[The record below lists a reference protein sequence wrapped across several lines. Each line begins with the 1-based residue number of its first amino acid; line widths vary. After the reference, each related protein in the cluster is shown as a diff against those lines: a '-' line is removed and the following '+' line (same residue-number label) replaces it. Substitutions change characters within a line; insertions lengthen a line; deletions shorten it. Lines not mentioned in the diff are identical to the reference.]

1 MSRETDRVG
10 VIRKLK
16 LGYTLRNVP
25 KSKKVP
31 SGWIIDLTDSAF
43 RHKTSRF
50 FGPTITQ
57 VSVHVVKHLEDHLV
71 ALNYKNFQVENH
83 YVFQQGN
90 VGKNISIPN
99 WTRRVKDAFERHSP
113 RNTATPPKLLRSSFI
128 TFLRSEKRAPE
139 VLKSAAA
146 TMKHSVDTQ
155 SSDVYDIETHDN
167 LTKAAA
173 AFCEE
178 YAMRYEKEKP
188 KNKRKKAVDLDLTG
202 GKKKKRK
209 RKGKEK
215 AVLADHKDDTDDT
228 DDTDDK
234 EGETTNKGK
243 KEAEKQAAESARLA
257 LTTNGAKVFGLF
269 NMIHEDGT
277 SSVKEFEGVVRAHSD
292 GKDAGAPAGFK
303 PAKRDWFYVEYSD
316 GGKEVQLFSSAL
328 YGKKRAGGWHTRS
341 FNDV

>member
-1 MSRETDRVG
+1 
-10 VIRKLK
+10 
-16 LGYTLRNVP
+16 
-25 KSKKVP
+25 
-31 SGWIIDLTDSAF
+31 
-43 RHKTSRF
+43 
-50 FGPTITQ
+50 

-269 NMIHEDGT
+269 NTVQEDGT

-316 GGKEVQLFSSAL
+316 GAKEVQLFSSAL